1 MSTPASIPAEMRA
14 VIQNRPGG
22 PEVLEVVRMPVPKPG
37 PGPVLIRVAWA
48 GVNPHDFGQ
57 RKRGSPPPGHTP
69 VFGLECSG
77 EIVAAGDAADQ
88 GRIGEKV
95 CALVQGGAYADYCL
109 SDACLAFPQSPALTE
124 RENGAIMENL
134 FTVWFNMI
142 DIAGLKPGEH
152 VLVHGG
158 TGNIGSTAIQI
169 ARLIGAVPYATVGS
183 EEKRKIALGLGAKR
197 VINYRTED
205 FVAILK
211 EETGGKGVH
220 VVLDPVAADGY
231 AARNIDV
238 LVRDGRL
245 SYVSANDGKAV
256 VPVSAIMGKRA
267 QVYGS
272 MLRTSE
278 LERKQRVTAAMFPRV
293 WPVLGRQVRP
303 LIDCELPLEQA
314 VEAHRRGESGTTT
327 GKVLFKVS

>member
-1 MSTPASIPAEMRA
+1 MTIPATMRA
-14 VIQNRPGG
+14 VTQSGPGG
-22 PEVLEVVRMPVPKPG
+22 PEVLRVETLPVPKPG
-37 PGPVLIRVAWA
+37 PGQVLIRVAWA

-57 RKRGSPPPGHTP
+57 RRRGHSPPGHTP

-77 EIVAAGDAADQ
+77 EIVAAGDAAGRQ
-88 GRIGEKV
+88 RIGEKV
-95 CALVQGGAYADYCL
+95 CALVPGGGYADYCL
-109 SDACLAFPQSPALTE
+109 SESCLAFKQSAALTE

-142 DIAGLKPGEH
+142 DIAGLKPGER

-169 ARLIGAVPYATVGS
+169 ARLIGAVPYATVGN
-183 EEKRKIALGLGAKR
+183 EEKRRIALALGAER
-197 VINYRTED
+197 VVNYRTED
-205 FVAILK
+205 FVAAIK
-211 EETGGKGVH
+211 EATGGQGVH

-231 AARNIDV
+231 AVKNIDV

-245 SYVSANDGKAV
+245 AYVSGGKGSGAS
-256 VPVSAIMGKRA
+256 VPIAAIMQKRA

-278 LERKQRVTAAMFPRV
+278 LERKQKVADAMISRV
-293 WPVLGRQVRP
+293 WPVLGAKIKP
-303 LIDCELPLEQA
+303 LIDSEFALEQA
-314 VEAHRRGESGTTT
+314 VDAHRRGESGETT